1 MVPTWIATC
10 ACGWVSAAETTE
22 ELMLLLDTHR
32 THASPGQLH
41 TVTIKASSS
50 SLISRHFVTGLRGD
64 ARPVP
69 AALDWGADAP
79 LP

>member
-41 TVTIKASSS
+41 SVTIKGQLSVPYQSPP
-50 SLISRHFVTGLRGD
+50 SR
-64 ARPVP
+64 RPS
-69 AALDWGADAP
+69 A
-79 LP
+79 